1 MKQMMTKRMAV
12 ILLTSGLVT
21 LTGCKHDMDDYVR
34 KPYSVTDQ
42 QRKSYAEQVLG
53 ISIDPQQDWVLTQ
66 TLSVEVTADADVE
79 GVSRVAI
86 LDGNPFAEETS
97 VLTMQTA
104 SKGQTVVLSFRAPT
118 DIEVLYAACMNSSG
132 QALMTRPFLAGTDT
146 EVSFTD
152 KLESVAKA
160 QTAKHS
166 SLNAQRR
173 SMTTT
178 TLDSSPFYTVDYSK
192 IKAALQKVLPQGK
205 DNREAVKD
213 FLSSVQVRQN
223 PYYVYDLP
231 LAFFSGNSNA
241 NEHLLYTWYPVGQED
256 YQESFLIED
265 HYDGNVDK
273 PTKNLATKKWKLNGH
288 YLLCRQSDRTI
299 DRQFTPGDRLTFQL
313 TDGNQVMD
321 GDRVKVFSY
330 NGYVFIACEDG
341 NDWDYND
348 RVFWMPEGSERIEKP
363 GIIPPQPE
371 PTKPQLWTYAW
382 EDNTMEEHDVC
393 DYDMNDCVIE
403 VQEHADDPSKLDIT
417 LVALGATRDLWL
429 GFENKQGKSYS
440 DFKPVWNAELHAVM
454 GISTGTMVNTGNGTR
469 SIAPITITIDKP
481 ADFDFQT
488 NSFVL
493 GAKVKENMRG
503 IYENDYYMLRISTTG
518 TDPHGIIIPGR
529 WQWPTERTCIKD
541 AYAEN
546 GHAFNTWASD
556 RTQAKDWYRYP
567 VTGKVISR

>member
-1 MKQMMTKRMAV
+1 MKQIMTKWVAAV
-12 ILLTSGLVT
+12 LLTGGMVA
-21 LTGCKHDMDDYVR
+21 LTGCKHDLNDSTR
-34 KPYSVTDQ
+34 KPYTVTDQ
-42 QRKSYAEQVLG
+42 QRKDYAEQVLG
-53 ISIDPQQDWVLTQ
+53 TTIDPQQDWVLTQ
-66 TLSVEVTADADVE
+66 TLSVKVTADADVD
-79 GVSRVAI
+79 GISRVAI

-97 VLTMQTA
+97 VLTQQTIT
-104 SKGQTVVLSFRAPT
+104 KGQTAVLSFRVPT
-118 DIEVLYAACMNSSG
+118 DSEVLYAACMNSSG
-132 QALMTRPFLAGTDT
+132 EALMARPFLMGTDT

-152 KLESVAKA
+152 KLVATAKA
-160 QTAKHS
+160 PT
-166 SLNAQRR
+166 R
-173 SMTTT
+173 SITSA
-178 TLDSSPFYTVDYSK
+178 TLDSSPFYTIDYSK
-192 IKAALQKVLPQGK
+192 IKAALQKVLPQGR
-205 DNREAVKD
+205 DNRAAVKD

-223 PYYVYDLP
+223 PYYIYDLP

-241 NEHLLYTWYPVGQED
+241 SEHLLYTWYPVGQAD

-265 HYDGNVDK
+265 HYDGAVDA
-273 PTKNLATKKWKLNGH
+273 PTKDLATKKWKLNGH
-288 YLLCRQSDRTI
+288 YLQCRQADLTI
-299 DRQFTPGDRLTFQL
+299 GRQFTPGDRLTFQL

-348 RVFWMPEGSERIEKP
+348 RVFWMPEGTVRIEKP
-363 GIIPPQPE
+363 GVIPPQPE

-393 DYDMNDCVIE
+393 DYDMNDCVLE

-429 GFENKQGKSYS
+429 GFENKQGKNYN
-440 DFKPVWNAELHAVM
+440 DFKPVWDKELHEVM
-454 GISTGTMVNTGNGTR
+454 GITTGTMVNTGNGTR
-469 SIAPITITIDKP
+469 SVSPVTITVDKP
-481 ADFDFQT
+481 AGFDFQT

-503 IYENDYYMLRISTTG
+503 VYENDYYMLRISTAG

-541 AYAEN
+541 AYPD
-546 GHAFNTWASD
+546 FNTWAAD
-556 RTQAKDWYRYP
+556 RTKAKDWYRNP
-567 VTGKVISR
+567 VVGKVVKQ